1 MVMEFTPSVPF
12 DGPPFFVNFRHPELE
27 SSSTSTTTY
36 PPEDYESNYPSEDYE
51 SYSPSQDYDS
61 AVEPNPEPEPEPE
74 SDLPEDLPKILVLD
88 HIKDM
93 GFVNG
98 IYSSLATRFT
108 KTKTISKKIPNEPQF
123 PTEWKILSSPN
134 DEEDYQ

>member
-1 MVMEFTPSVPF
+1 MEFTPTAPF
-12 DGPPFFVNFRHPELE
+12 DGPPFFVNFRRPEIE
-27 SSSTSTTTY
+27 ASTASY
-36 PPEDYESNYPSEDYE
+36 PSEDYESNYPSEDYE

-61 AVEPNPEPEPEPE
+61 AVEPHPEPEPEPE

-98 IYSSLATRFT
+98 IYSSLVTRFT
-108 KTKTISKKIPNEPQF
+108 KTKTISKKPVTAEPQF